1 MEPGSSRRLLVVVV
15 LSMLLTASV
24 SVFVQSDAPKANSV
38 RWLTYVDPRF
48 DFSIKYPSDWQVI
61 PRDDSDPEA
70 MSGLLKFVP
79 SVASEVAGLTNSSDD
94 PQGSGAQVVV
104 GLYLAELEAGQS
116 LSEWTDLYESL
127 GYDSDEALVQR
138 RPRKVI
144 RVKGVTAVHEE
155 GVSLVTPYQFTNL
168 THGRTVWFIWTN
180 IPSGSEAPDSSVY
193 RKMVRSFRFGKNA
206 PSTLQEVYGFDFE
219 PLNLEL

>member
-1 MEPGSSRRLLVVVV
+1 M
-15 LSMLLTASV
+15 
-24 SVFVQSDAPKANSV
+24 
-38 RWLTYVDPRF
+38 
-48 DFSIKYPSDWQVI
+48 
-61 PRDDSDPEA
+61 
-70 MSGLLKFVP
+70 
-79 SVASEVAGLTNSSDD
+79 
-94 PQGSGAQVVV
+94 VV